1 MSLRVL
7 VIPEDFTKDGGALKL
22 IVQAAIAEAGRPSAN
37 VQICQSP
44 RFGGLDECLKVER
57 IANEVIQRYRG
68 MVDVFVQVV
77 DRDGVTGRQAAL
89 MRIEASLEP
98 ALHGAAFISV
108 MAWEEV
114 ETWILAGFDD
124 LPTAWGT
131 VRTEPHVKER
141 FYLPYARKRDVAMA
155 VAEGRRLLAAEAVR
169 HWSRMEQRCKEDLGA
184 LVQRLRQT
192 L

>member
-1 MSLRVL
+1 M
-7 VIPEDFTKDGGALKL
+7 
-22 IVQAAIAEAGRPSAN
+22 
-37 VQICQSP
+37 
-44 RFGGLDECLKVER
+44 
-57 IANEVIQRYRG
+57 
-68 MVDVFVQVV
+68 
-77 DRDGVTGRQAAL
+77 
-89 MRIEASLEP
+89 
-98 ALHGAAFISV
+98 
-108 MAWEEV
+108 
-114 ETWILAGFDD
+114 AGFDD

-155 VAEGRRLLAAEAVR
+155 VAEGRRLLAPEAVR